1 MKKLIGSIKDF
12 FSTNLGAQVS
22 NYLFFYAI
30 VWAFHLL
37 LISVVAFFHLI
48 LGHNIGTIADWIVD
62 RGWIQMSV
70 TKILIFAL
78 AIQFMRLRNKK
89 YAHIRGMLRNSFA
102 IPRHESFVVIFFLLL
117 ALVGVG
123 DIYLNPAYI
132 FEPTRIFIST
142 LGTIIFFGIDLILI
156 LILDVFH
163 PLKQAKD
170 TFRKI
175 LLFSLLFYLVT
186 RATFIYEQTISF
198 KLFSYFFI
206 ILYCAYWRRRNWSL
220 PLLMISTVLVPA
232 FTLFGLDPVW
242 GETFTPF
249 QMRHNISTVAI
260 TIMFAIAIFYFE
272 YRKKKNP
279 EYIYRD

>member
-1 MKKLIGSIKDF
+1 MKRIFGSLKDF
-12 FSTNLGAQVS
+12 FSTNLGSQVS

-37 LISVVAFFHLI
+37 LVSVIAFFHLI

-62 RGWIQMSV
+62 RGWIQISI
-70 TKILIFAL
+70 TKILIFML

-102 IPRHESFVVIFFLLL
+102 IPRHESFVVIIFLLFSL
-117 ALVGVG
+117 IGAG
-123 DIYLNPAYI
+123 DIYFNQAYI
-132 FEPTRIFIST
+132 FEPTRILFST
-142 LGTIIFFGIDLILI
+142 LGTLIFFGIDLVLI

-163 PLKQAKD
+163 PLKHKRD
-170 TFRKI
+170 TLRKI
-175 LLFSLLFYLVT
+175 TIFSLLFYLVT

-198 KLFSYFFI
+198 KLFSYFFL

-220 PLLMISTVLVPA
+220 PLLVVSTILVPA
-232 FTLFGLDPVW
+232 FALFGLDPVW
-242 GETFTPF
+242 GETFSPF
-249 QMRHNISTVAI
+249 QMRHDIGTVSI
-260 TIMFAIAIFYFE
+260 TIMFAIAILYFE